1 MKIDRV
7 QIGITTHDGERK
19 LVTLPAIR
27 KHCRKERVED
37 LLEDLTLICE
47 DVESARERTS
57 SSVRLRGHLPG
68 DSRGSAVGD
77 VVAKSGVPDQ

>member
-19 LVTLPAIR
+19 LVTLPAIV
-27 KHCRKERVED
+27 KHCRKERVKD

-47 DVESARERTS
+47 DVESAREDTS
-57 SSVRLRGHLPG
+57 SSVRLPQ
-68 DSRGSAVGD
+68 SA
-77 VVAKSGVPDQ
+77 P

>member
-1 MKIDRV
+1 VKIDRV

-47 DVESARERTS
+47 DVQSARQGTP
-57 SSVRLRGHLPG
+57 SSVRLPQN
-68 DSRGSAVGD
+68 A
-77 VVAKSGVPDQ
+77 P

>member
-1 MKIDRV
+1 VKIDRV

-47 DVESARERTS
+47 DVESAREATS
-57 SSVRLRGHLPG
+57 SSVRLPQCA
-68 DSRGSAVGD
+68 S
-77 VVAKSGVPDQ
+77 